1 MKRDVSLEEISD
13 GRLYGLN
20 DMVKADC
27 HDCKGCSEC
36 CRGMGESI
44 ILDPLDMSRLT
55 WNLEL
60 SFEQLLEREKIELHV
75 VDGVILPNLK
85 MREHKEQCVF
95 LDDAGRCSIHS
106 FRPGICRLFPLG
118 RYYEDGNFQY
128 FLQIHEC
135 PNPSRT
141 KIKVRKWIDMPDV
154 KRYDDFIRRWHYFL
168 EDVEEYIAEDA
179 DDEEAK
185 RWNLFILEKF
195 YRMPFEKASDFYP
208 QFDERLDLAKEQ
220 LQRRSGKDDV

>member
-27 HDCKGCSEC
+27 HDCKGCSAC

-44 ILDPLDMSRLT
+44 ILDPLDISRLS
-55 WNLEL
+55 WNLKAT
-60 SFEQLLEREKIELHV
+60 FEQLLEQEKIELHV
-75 VDGVILPNLK
+75 VDGVVLPNLK
-85 MREHKEQCVF
+85 MGQEDERCVF
-95 LDDAGRCSIHS
+95 LNKEGRCGIHS

-118 RYYEDGNFQY
+118 RYYEDGGFQY

-154 KRYDDFIRRWHYFL
+154 KRYDEFVCKWHYFL
-168 EDVEEYIAEDA
+168 ADVEEYLLEAG
-179 DDEEAK
+179 DEEGR
-185 RWNLFILEKF
+185 RWNLFVLERF
-195 YRMPFEKASDFYP
+195 YQTPFGKDTDFYT
-208 QFDERLDLAKEQ
+208 QFEERLDLARDQ
-220 LQRRSGKDDV
+220 LEKRRAEGDI